1 MAPTLRKRIEV
12 LSAPTLIR
20 MHSLPR
26 AIVPVVIILLM
37 FVGLVK
43 DNALGGVAL
52 LVVAAFVGWLL
63 YLSWP
68 LLEGRARIL
77 RALTVLLVFLAAL
90 SKFVSK

>member
-1 MAPTLRKRIEV
+1 MAATLRKRIEV

-26 AIVPVVIILLM
+26 AIVPVIIILLM

-43 DNALGGVAL
+43 DNVTGGIAL
-52 LVVAAFVGWLL
+52 LVVCTFVGWLL

-68 LLEGRARIL
+68 LLESRARIL

-90 SKFVSK
+90 SKFVGK